1 MTNIDIVDYIKL
13 KKYISECFICQSN
26 MAADTMTL
34 NLLSFT
40 VDRITAL
47 SFS

>member
-1 MTNIDIVDYIKL
+1 MANTENVALVKL
-13 KKYISECFICQSN
+13 KKKFDCFICQSN
-26 MAADTMTL
+26 LAADTMTF